1 MNPIQVVFRVSF
13 LAAVLAVSIPL
24 APPPAAAEA
33 LFTPTGA
40 DAGAGVD
47 PLTEL
52 EERIRVRIERNGG
65 AAAVIAVADERVHA
79 VVDLPRFYEGRGFR
93 PAWVDVDGPLAL
105 ADSVV
110 AALERADRE
119 GLDPDDYHLPR
130 IRAVLAELR
139 RSGAPA
145 AGRVVGTPAARLVDL
160 ELLLTDAFLL
170 YGAHLVA
177 GRVDPVTMHAEWSTA
192 RREADLVAV
201 LNRALDTGAVAS
213 ELETLLPVH
222 PEYFRLRSTLE
233 RYREIARAGGL
244 PEIPGRQL
252 RPGVRDPAVPLLREW
267 ARAMGDLPADA
278 PTPPDATVLDPALEE
293 SVRRIQER
301 HALAPTGVVT
311 LATSAA
317 MNVPVEERIRTLEL
331 NLERWRWLPRE
342 LGERHIRV
350 NIAGFYVKVLE
361 GDSVGFTSRV
371 MVGQRYRETPVFS
384 DRMTYLVLNPT
395 WTIPPGILEQDK
407 LPLIRRDPA
416 GYLRANRIRVLD
428 SAGREVEPGS
438 VDWSKVTGKT
448 SYRLR
453 MDPGPENPL
462 GQVKFMFPNAYSIY
476 LHDTPSRE
484 DFDRSRRDFS
494 SGCIRVERPLDLAA
508 YLLRDDPRW
517 TPDRIAAALRNPGEQ
532 TIPLRRPVPVHLLY
546 WTAWADHDGHIH
558 FHEDVY
564 GRDSALDQAL
574 SEPGSTATP

>member
-1 MNPIQVVFRVSF
+1 MNPIHVVFR
-13 LAAVLAVSIPL
+13 LPLLTAILAVTLPL
-24 APPPAAAEA
+24 PP
-33 LFTPTGA
+33 
-40 DAGAGVD
+40 
-47 PLTEL
+47 TEL
-52 EERIRVRIERNGG
+52 EEGIRARVERNGG
-65 AAAVIAVADERVHA
+65 AAAAIAAGDEPVYA
-79 VVDLPRFYEGRGFR
+79 VLELPRFYEGRGFR

-110 AALERADRE
+110 AALERAGRE
-119 GLDPDDYHLPR
+119 GLNPDDYHLPR
-130 IRAVLAELR
+130 IRATLEELR
-139 RSGAPA
+139 GSGSRA
-145 AGRVVGTPAARLVDL
+145 AGRVVGTPMARLVDL

-177 GRVDPVTMHAEWSTA
+177 GRVDPVTMHAEWTA
-192 RREADLVAV
+192 TRREADLVAT
-201 LNRALDTGAVAS
+201 LNRALDSGAVTA
-213 ELETLLPVH
+213 ELEGLLPGH
-222 PEYFRLRSTLE
+222 PEYFRIRSTLE
-233 RYREIARAGGL
+233 RYRGIARAGGL
-244 PEIPGRQL
+244 PEIPGRPL
-252 RPGVRDPAVPLLREW
+252 RPGASDPAVPLLRQW
-267 ARAMGDLPADA
+267 ARTMGDLPADA
-278 PTPPDATVLDPALEE
+278 ATPRDDTVLDPALEAA
-293 SVRRIQER
+293 VRRIQER
-301 HALAPTGVVT
+301 HALPATGVVT

-317 MNVPVEERIRTLEL
+317 MNVPVEERVRTLEL

-371 MVGQRYRETPVFS
+371 MVGQRFRKTPVFS

-407 LPLIRRDPA
+407 LPLIRRDPT

-428 SAGREVEPGS
+428 SAGREVDAGS

-462 GQVKFMFPNAYSIY
+462 GQVKFMFPNAYSVY

-484 DFDRSRRDFS
+484 GFERARRDFS
-494 SGCIRVERPLDLAA
+494 SGCIRVERPLELAA

-532 TIPLRRPVPVHLLY
+532 TISLRRPVPVHLLY
-546 WTAWADHDGHIH
+546 WTAWADDDGHIH

-564 GRDSALDQAL
+564 DRDGPLDQAL
-574 SEPGSTATP
+574 REPPAQR